1 MMMTDSADE
10 TEDSEEEVDMLQN
23 EFTIQKKRLVQLI
36 FHYGYI
42 GQLDFQ
48 KQLTGNYS

>member
-1 MMMTDSADE
+1 MMTDSADE

-36 FHYGYI
+36 LYYGYI
-42 GQLDFQ
+42 GFFKAVDGEL
-48 KQLTGNYS
+48 